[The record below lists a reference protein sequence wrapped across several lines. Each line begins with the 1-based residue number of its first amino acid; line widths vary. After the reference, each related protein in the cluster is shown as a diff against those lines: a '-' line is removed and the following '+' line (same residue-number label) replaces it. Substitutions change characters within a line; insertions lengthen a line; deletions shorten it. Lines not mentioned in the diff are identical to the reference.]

1 MPDNTSLPL
10 SNPSSLGSDRPTGS
24 GRQGFLVNAVLYLG
38 VAGLFL
44 GVLIYFAARS
54 FGGGLA
60 GSLILG
66 LIAWPFL
73 EAGWSAAY
81 ALGRLSVRVAPHHQ
95 TIGGCIGL
103 IVLCGVGGFIWQGGG
118 WAILGLSGG
127 ALLTY
132 VRRTRLANV
141 PERLGLGPLARPTS
155 PASIMPYPEVLTKIL
170 GGFLCLLIGVVVG
183 VLGIGRYLEAYSV
196 ATDYGCAHP
205 CGMVDGLWVEVTH
218 DSQGRVVTVL
228 DPTTVQL
235 QLQFRDDTPG
245 DKTIQRSDFRLFT
258 ANTTYAQRV
267 DRPGCSLW
275 PPQALRLEGST
286 GNLPVCFAISQAD
299 NADFSQLVLEWTQQ
313 ARTVDISLGA
323 PKSTG
328 YTEIGITPTPTPP

>member
-1 MPDNTSLPL
+1 MRDDTSLPL
-10 SNPSSLGSDRPTGS
+10 SDPSSPGSDRPTGS
-24 GRQGFLVNAVLYLG
+24 GRQGFLVNAVPYVG
-38 VAGLFL
+38 VAGLFI
-44 GVLIYFAARS
+44 GVLVYFAARS

-60 GSLILG
+60 GSLILA

-73 EAGWSAAY
+73 EAGWSAAR
-81 ALGRLSVRVAPHHQ
+81 ALARLYVRVTPRHQ

-103 IVLCGVGGFIWQGGG
+103 FLICGVGGYLWQGGG

-127 ALLTY
+127 ALVTY
-132 VRRTRLANV
+132 IRRTRLANL
-141 PERLGLGPLARPTS
+141 PQRLGLGQLALPTN
-155 PASIMPYPEVLTKIL
+155 PGPIMPYPEILTKIL
-170 GGFLCLLIGVVVG
+170 GGFACLLVGVVVG
-183 VLGIGRYLEAYSV
+183 VFGIGRYLEAYSV

-205 CGMVDGLWVEVTH
+205 CGMVDGLWVEVTY

-228 DPTTVQL
+228 DPNTVQL

-258 ANTTYAQRV
+258 VNTTYAQRV

-275 PPQALRLEGST
+275 QPQALHLDGST

-299 NADFSQLVLEWTQQ
+299 NVDFSQLVLKWTQQ
-313 ARTVDISLGA
+313 GRTVEISLGA
-323 PKSTG
+323 PKPNG
-328 YTEIGITPTPTPP
+328 YTEIGITPTPSPP